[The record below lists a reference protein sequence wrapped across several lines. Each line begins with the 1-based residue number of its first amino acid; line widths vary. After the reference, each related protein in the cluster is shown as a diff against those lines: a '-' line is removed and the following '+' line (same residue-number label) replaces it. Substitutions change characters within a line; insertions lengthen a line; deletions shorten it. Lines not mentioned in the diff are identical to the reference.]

1 MLHAGGNAQSSPNSD
16 DIKSQSIPKGHL
28 HSTARL
34 AASTYLS
41 SGGASQQVGGGH
53 TATQGR
59 GQGTEDSKN
68 ELNFFLIRPSIETNL
83 PGSSCRTLTVGTA
96 DRDKPKLVVAVV
108 GTGLREALISSG
120 DKQVHAAQHSWH
132 KEKKTRWRA
141 HHNHRI
147 TEWPGL
153 QRTTMLIQ
161 FQPPAMCRVS
171 NQQPRL
177 PRATSSLALENQTR
191 KRQNQK
197 THNRKKTQTGAAE
210 LLSQISPGR
219 SYPVVILQR
228 QAWTQYQQSWW
239 SAQGASPMEGSM

>member
-1 MLHAGGNAQSSPNSD
+1 MATLQ
-16 DIKSQSIPKGHL
+16 PKVV
-28 HSTARL
+28 AR
-34 AASTYLS
+34 
-41 SGGASQQVGGGH
+41 
-53 TATQGR
+53 
-59 GQGTEDSKN
+59 GTEDSKN
-68 ELNFFLIRPSIETNL
+68 ELNFFSIRPSIETNL

-132 KEKKTRWRA
+132 KENKTQWRA

-153 QRTTMLIQ
+153 KRTTMLIQ
-161 FQPPAMCRVS
+161 FQPLLCAGSP
-171 NQQPRL
+171 
-177 PRATSSLALENQTR
+177 TSSPGCPEPHPAWPWKIKLERGKTR
-191 KRQNQK
+191 KH
-197 THNRKKTQTGAAE
+197 TTGRKPKLE
-210 LLSQISPGR
+210 LQSCSAR
-219 SYPVVILQR
+219 SHLAGEVILQC